1 MGCAGVTAIS
11 RGEGKRAFALA
22 CGATAF
28 LASSDAAAMAAAAGT
43 FDLVL
48 NTIPIEHDYMPYKA
62 LLKKSKRLGGS

>member
-28 LASSDAAAMAAAAGT
+28 LASSDAAAAAAGT